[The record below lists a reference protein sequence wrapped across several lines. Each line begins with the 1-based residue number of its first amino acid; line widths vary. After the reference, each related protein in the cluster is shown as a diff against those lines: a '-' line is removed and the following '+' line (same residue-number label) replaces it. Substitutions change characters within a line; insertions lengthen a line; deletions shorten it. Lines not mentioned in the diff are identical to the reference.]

1 MKQGDRVKLKQDWK
15 KFCRV
20 EVGTGRAKK
29 FDAWHRSGEVFEV
42 VRTTKSALY
51 DHTIVVVS
59 LNGKELNYSMYEG
72 MFELVEQEGRVQ

>member
-1 MKQGDRVKLKQDWK
+1 MKQGDRVKLKSDWK
-15 KFCRV
+15 KFCIV
-20 EVGTGRAKK
+20 EPSNGRSKT
-29 FDAWHRSGEVFEV
+29 FDAWQRAGEVFEV

-72 MFELVEQEGRVQ
+72 MFELV